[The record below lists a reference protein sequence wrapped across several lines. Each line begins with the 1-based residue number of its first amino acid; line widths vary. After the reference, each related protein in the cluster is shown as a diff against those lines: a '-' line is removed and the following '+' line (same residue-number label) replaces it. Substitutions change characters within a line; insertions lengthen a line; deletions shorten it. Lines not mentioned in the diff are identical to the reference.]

1 LNSALVNTTSVF
13 HSNPIDE
20 PRIGIV
26 IPIYKSEAHI
36 TVLLSAITG
45 WAKNFE
51 PSVGLILV
59 DDGSKDQSLPVA
71 EEFLK
76 TQTLPY
82 TLLRLK
88 ENCGQ
93 HTALAV
99 GLHYCETEWMVTMD
113 DDLQH
118 LPEYIPLLW
127 ECAQRTHA
135 DLVYGFH
142 KQSNHAG
149 WRNLASSLARF
160 ITKTIIYDY
169 TKVTSF
175 RLIHRRAA
183 EHFKLKVKSSFFI
196 DPNLI
201 QAADNVQF
209 TPVPH
214 HKKASSKSRY
224 SLSKLLGMTFK
235 IWLSHSP
242 IRTWKLVERNLEP
255 KNNAYV
261 DWFSASQ
268 NLEMLP
274 LAKHHIQMVREWR
287 NSDFVNREMDYRS
300 QISPEQQEQW
310 FANLDPHKNHYFIFR
325 YKGDWIG
332 LSHIHELTNPEDIQ
346 HKSGENGGFLK
357 SADLKGSG
365 LSIII
370 AIFTLDFAFKFLMM
384 DRLTIK
390 VHKQNRAAIELNEA
404 LGYTCTG
411 SLSEEFIGFEL
422 LAENYLKIAPRLRK
436 LLQHL

>member
-1 LNSALVNTTSVF
+1 
-13 HSNPIDE
+13 
-20 PRIGIV
+20 
-26 IPIYKSEAHI
+26 
-36 TVLLSAITG
+36 
-45 WAKNFE
+45 
-51 PSVGLILV
+51 
-59 DDGSKDQSLPVA
+59 
-71 EEFLK
+71 
-76 TQTLPY
+76 
-82 TLLRLK
+82 
-88 ENCGQ
+88 
-93 HTALAV
+93 
-99 GLHYCETEWMVTMD
+99 
-113 DDLQH
+113 
-118 LPEYIPLLW
+118 
-127 ECAQRTHA
+127 
-135 DLVYGFH
+135 
-142 KQSNHAG
+142 
-149 WRNLASSLARF
+149 
-160 ITKTIIYDY
+160 
-169 TKVTSF
+169 
-175 RLIHRRAA
+175 
-183 EHFKLKVKSSFFI
+183 
-196 DPNLI
+196 
-201 QAADNVQF
+201 
-209 TPVPH
+209 
-214 HKKASSKSRY
+214 
-224 SLSKLLGMTFK
+224 
-235 IWLSHSP
+235 
-242 IRTWKLVERNLEP
+242 
-255 KNNAYV
+255 
-261 DWFSASQ
+261 
-268 NLEMLP
+268 LP